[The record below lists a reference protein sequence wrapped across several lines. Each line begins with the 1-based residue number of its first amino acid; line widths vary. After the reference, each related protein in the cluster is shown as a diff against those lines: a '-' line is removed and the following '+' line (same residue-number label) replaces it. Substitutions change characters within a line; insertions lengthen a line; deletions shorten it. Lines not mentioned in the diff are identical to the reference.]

1 MKKGSTF
8 LKRGI
13 IAIVMLSMMFTGVF
27 SAFTGSVVHAEEDE
41 DNTGKAIYEQV
52 EAMGNRNPRDWGSEK
67 DPFGY
72 GMDVPFYLNQQ
83 QELLILMQHF

>member
-13 IAIVMLSMMFTGVF
+13 IIIMMFGMMFTGVF
-27 SAFTGSVVHAEEDE
+27 SAFAGSVVHAEEDE
-41 DNTGKAIYEQV
+41 DNTGKAIYEQIA
-52 EAMGNRNPRDWGSEK
+52 AMGDRSPRDWGSEK

-72 GMDVPFYLNQQ
+72 GKDVPF
-83 QELLILMQHF
+83 